1 VLRYA
6 AKGFVPTLIEA
17 KPTEDLSAVT
27 FLGAQVAAQHPEVK
41 GWVAA
46 TPSATSYESQIV
58 AQGPYRPERNL
69 SLESLIPVV
78 EGFQDSVGIG
88 ARARFSDP
96 LGLDWLALDSS
107 YSPDDGLPSRERLH
121 FSATAH
127 HGDWTTGAAWN
138 RADFYDVFGPTKRSL
153 AGYNGYVAYDRPFIY
168 DPPETLDL
176 IARVAYYGDLDTLPG
191 FQNVIS
197 PTKNLFAAEAGLVS
211 VDTRASPGAVDA
223 ETGHTWSLKAH
234 LYGAAGD
241 FFPRLTGTFD
251 VGFPLPLDHSSIWL
265 RSGASIADGARSN
278 PLANLYLGG
287 FGNNWVDSG
296 AYGGAQR
303 YRDLLS
309 MPGFDLD
316 ALQGKSLVKSLL
328 EWCLPP
334 VRFESLGSPG
344 FYASWAR
351 PELFV
356 GALETDPASSAY
368 RRSSAD
374 VGAQVDFEL
383 HVMHRLPMMLSIGA
397 ARGFGGAGLGNTEFM
412 LSLQVL

>member
-1 VLRYA
+1 MVRRI
-6 AKGFVPTLIEA
+6 G
-17 KPTEDLSAVT
+17 S
-27 FLGAQVAAQHPEVK
+27 
-41 GWVAA
+41 
-46 TPSATSYESQIV
+46 
-58 AQGPYRPERNL
+58 R
-69 SLESLIPVV
+69 SLVIP
-78 EGFQDSVGIG
+78 GDQDSVVLSVDSKQV
-88 ARARFSDP
+88 RLTNLRKLFWP
-96 LGLDWLALDSS
+96 KLGLTKGHLLQYYADVAGAL
-107 YSPDDGLPSRERLH
+107 LPHLR
-121 FSATAH
+121 
-127 HGDWTTGAAWN
+127 D
-138 RADFYDVFGPTKRSL
+138 RAMVMKR
-153 AGYNGYVAYDRPFIY
+153 YP
-168 DPPETLDL
+168 
-176 IARVAYYGDLDTLPG
+176 
-191 FQNVIS
+191 
-197 PTKNLFAAEAGLVS
+197 
-211 VDTRASPGAVDA
+211 
-223 ETGHTWSLKAH
+223 H
-234 LYGAAGD
+234 GAAGD

-303 YRDLLS
+303 YRELLS

-344 FYASWAR
+344 FYVSWAR

-368 RRSSAD
+368 RRSSGD

-412 LSLQVL
+412 LSLQVF